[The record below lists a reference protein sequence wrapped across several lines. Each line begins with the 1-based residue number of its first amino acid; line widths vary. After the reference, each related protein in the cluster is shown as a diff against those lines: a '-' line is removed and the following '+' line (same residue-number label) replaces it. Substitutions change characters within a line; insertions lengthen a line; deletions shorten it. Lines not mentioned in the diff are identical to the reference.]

1 MHNNSSL
8 TLSKNKLSNAIAET
22 ASTTTS
28 TTTSTATTNKYAAAA
43 LAASV
48 GIVLLFAA
56 GFAETSVLHNAAHD
70 SRHAAVFPCH

>member
-1 MHNNSSL
+1 MHINSNDTLASNVADNAPSATSSITSL
-8 TLSKNKLSNAIAET
+8 TT
-22 ASTTTS
+22 AST
-28 TTTSTATTNKYAAAA
+28 ANKYVVVA

-48 GIVLLFAA
+48 GIVLLFVA